1 MRVLLFCLALLL
13 GACSPPAKFNGS
25 DLKNVDWGREL
36 ALTGHDGKPY
46 GL

>member
-25 DLKNVDWGREL
+25 DLKNVDWSFSKS
-36 ALTGHDGKPY
+36 AS
-46 GL
+46 